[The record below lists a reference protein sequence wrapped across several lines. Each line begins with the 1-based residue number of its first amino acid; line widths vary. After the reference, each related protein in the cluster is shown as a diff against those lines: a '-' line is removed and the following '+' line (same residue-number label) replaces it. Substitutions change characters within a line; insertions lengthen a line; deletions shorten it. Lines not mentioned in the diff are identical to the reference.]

1 MRRRRRSRLRKRRAR
16 GAGFENAER
25 FRYVVVKCKYIH
37 SRNTFVS
44 SVDRLVYSEPLF
56 PPDTLSNVL
65 EKAATGKTVPTK
77 AEEQSFLE
85 PLIDPY
91 NYENNYAPPKQQM
104 WSTHLGTHRPPPPP
118 PPPPPPSQ
126 HAPRR
131 SNLRVP
137 YSFRAGT
144 HQRVRP
150 KDVRFRLP
158 HRVQE

>member
-91 NYENNYAPPKQQM
+91 NYENNYPPPKQQM
-104 WSTHLGTHRPPPPP
+104 WSPHLGPPPPP
-118 PPPPPPSQ
+118 PPFSACPASFEPARTLLFSRWYTPARSTQRRAVPAPS
-126 HAPRR
+126 P
-131 SNLRVP
+131 SSRVT
-137 YSFRAGT
+137 AC
-144 HQRVRP
+144 
-150 KDVRFRLP
+150 
-158 HRVQE
+158 